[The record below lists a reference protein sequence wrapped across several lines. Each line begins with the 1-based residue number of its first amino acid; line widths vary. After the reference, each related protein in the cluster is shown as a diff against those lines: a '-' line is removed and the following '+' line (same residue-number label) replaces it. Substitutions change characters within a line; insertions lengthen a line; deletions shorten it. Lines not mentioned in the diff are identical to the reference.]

1 MLQKIGLLLLIITS
15 IPALAMSPVQF
26 SQLQQQ
32 FKNALSQE
40 NLVQAQQI
48 IGQLQSGGRGAY
60 ASAWQLEL
68 NAKKEAIEARKRAAA
83 DSVRAKAD
91 AERLAQQKKVA
102 DDEARK
108 RDAQAREEKA
118 RRDQVEAQLKA
129 EQAKGADN
137 RAQLL
142 NEVHTKNAQIDQLNT
157 QISKLQQD
165 IAAQKLNADTAALE
179 AQGKCERD
187 IAASAKKCEESTSAL
202 RSRYEQLLA
211 EAQKAGQ
218 SSAAQDSQLQQ
229 LKAQVTQLQNEL
241 GQVNKQ
247 NENLKAGM
255 PSQKANEELRLRLT
269 DAEKALQAQTK
280 KAQDCEQQKNELS
293 AQLQTS
299 GSNKARIDE
308 LSKKREE
315 LELRLKN
322 LIESTNKEKQA
333 YQTTQKQLEA
343 AQKTEEALRKQI
355 DEMKKNQGS
364 FADQAQKS
372 QIIQKKMDDL
382 LTANQNYE
390 KQVREQTIQLEKARK
405 EIQDLTN
412 EDNQKADRIL
422 ILETDAEAE
431 KKMKEKALT
440 ELASVQ
446 KEIRLI
452 AKELK
457 EQKEAYAAVQITGTE
472 YSKKLKVAEEK
483 CAAELAVAKNEYNKS
498 MKEETAKIYKGVQEQ
513 LAKFKENSEA
523 ANRKANAEASAAKQS
538 AVSFANSLMRQKE
551 IKPKDIQDLID
562 ILQAR

>member
-142 NEVHTKNAQIDQLNT
+142 NEVHAKNAQIDQLNS
-157 QISKLQQD
+157 QITKLQQD
-165 IAAQKLNADTAALE
+165 IAAQKLNADTAAIE
-179 AQGKCERD
+179 AQGKCERE

-218 SSAAQDSQLQQ
+218 SSPALEAQIQQ
-229 LKAQVTQLQNEL
+229 LKTQLSQLETQL
-241 GQVNKQ
+241 IQANKDK
-247 NENLKAGM
+247 EALKAGM
-255 PSQKANEELRLRLT
+255 PSQKANEELRLRLAE
-269 DAEKALQAQTK
+269 AEKACQAQTK
-280 KAQDCEQQKNELS
+280 KAEDS
-293 AQLQTS
+293 
-299 GSNKARIDE
+299 
-308 LSKKREE
+308 
-315 LELRLKN
+315 
-322 LIESTNKEKQA
+322 EKQCRDSNL
-333 YQTTQKQLEA
+333 KL
-343 AQKTEEALRKQI
+343 KGTEEALRKQI
-355 DEMKKNQGS
+355 EEMKKAQGT
-364 FADQAQKS
+364 AAEQAQRS
-372 QIIQKKMDDL
+372 QIIQKKQDEL
-382 LTANQNYE
+382 YAANQKYE
-390 KQVREQTIQLEKARK
+390 KQVRELTTQLETAQKEVKAL
-405 EIQDLTN
+405 EV
-412 EDNQKADRIL
+412 EDGQKADRIL

-457 EQKEAYAAVQITGTE
+457 EQKEAYAAVQMTG
-472 YSKKLKVAEEK
+472 SDFGKKLKATEEK
-483 CAAELAVAKNEYNKS
+483 CNAENKRLEGLVQAGKEIVAKTEKLKKEAISKLRSALEDYIGEIRSIGTNASPDIRATLRKLDDKMTDMLVKS
-498 MKEETAKIYKGVQEQ
+498 GG
-513 LAKFKENSEA
+513 F
-523 ANRKANAEASAAKQS
+523 
-538 AVSFANSLMRQKE
+538 
-551 IKPKDIQDLID
+551 
-562 ILQAR
+562 